1 MSVASQ
7 MLDAY
12 PKDLGNV
19 DKAKLTACIEA
30 CLECS
35 QACTACADACLS
47 ENDVA
52 AMATCIRSNLD
63 CSDICATTGNVLSRH
78 TGYDANVTRSILE
91 ACRTACRSCG
101 DECSSHQGMQHCAT
115 CAEACRR
122 CEQACADLLSSL
134 G

>member
-1 MSVASQ
+1 MSVSSQ

-12 PKDLGNV
+12 PNDLGKV
-19 DKAKLTACIEA
+19 DKGKLAACIDA

-52 AMATCIRSNLD
+52 SMAKCIRTNLD
-63 CSDICATTGNVLSRH
+63 CSDICAATANVLSRH
-78 TGYDANVTRSILE
+78 TGYDANVTRGMLE
-91 ACRTACRSCG
+91 ACRTACTSCG
-101 DECSSHQGMQHCAT
+101 DECGSHDGMQHCSI